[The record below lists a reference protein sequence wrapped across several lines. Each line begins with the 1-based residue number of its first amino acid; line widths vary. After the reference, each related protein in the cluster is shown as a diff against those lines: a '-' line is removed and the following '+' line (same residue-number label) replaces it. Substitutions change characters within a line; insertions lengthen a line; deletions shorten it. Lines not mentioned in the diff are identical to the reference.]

1 MPKITPPSRKRGA
14 QPQNYNAFKHGL
26 YSRDQKP
33 LNLEALN
40 EISSGNIAQEIKV
53 IRVMLSR
60 HLEMRQSH
68 PSTSPEETLSD
79 LRVISFAAARIASLM
94 RLYKNLPAEAMDTQD
109 WMDNLMNES
118 FPHDPSNIL
127 Q

>member
-1 MPKITPPSRKRGA
+1 MPNQKKRGA
-14 QPQNYNAFKHGL
+14 QPHNYNAFKHGL
-26 YSRDQKP
+26 YSRNQNP
-33 LNLEALN
+33 INLEALS
-40 EISSGNIAQEIKV
+40 EISSENIAQEIQV

-68 PSTSPEETLSD
+68 PSTSHEETLSD
-79 LRVISFAAARIASLM
+79 LRVISFAAARVASLM

-109 WMDNLMNES
+109 WMDDLMNES
-118 FPHDPSNIL
+118 FPHDPNDSSNIL